1 MHRFARRG
9 PLLSSIAACAM
20 LAGPVAGAQASDSTV
35 RSTIGAYNGRI
46 AQDEARIVNTAATYD
61 KTRNATPLIDALNH
75 EVRDLRALKGKLT
88 RQSGSTARGRRGR
101 SDVVKGLGLIA
112 TGYTALARDV
122 RAASA
127 QKPVT
132 TGEVNAARTADRR
145 GHNLVVTGLKL
156 LGQ

>member
-35 RSTIGAYNGRI
+35 RSTIDAYNGRI

-61 KTRNATPLIDALNH
+61 RTGDATDLIGALTR
-75 EVRDLRALKGKLT
+75 EVRDLRTLQGKLA
-88 RQSGSTARGRRGR
+88 RESGSTARGRRGR
-101 SDVVKGLGLIA
+101 TDVAKGLGLIA

-132 TGEVNAARTADRR
+132 PGEVNAARAADRR
-145 GHNLVVTGLKL
+145 GHTLVITGLRL
-156 LGQ
+156 LGK